1 MIASAVV
8 LGLAAA
14 WPVAASGPVT
24 PQSFAQRVAEAKLVA
39 LVSVEGTPAT
49 GYVLTVERVLK
60 GRAGSRLVYPAPQ
73 WISALQPGWTRVVVA
88 FDNPDELDFRAGN
101 IVWHVTSDGRIDPE
115 HFQSFPGLPPTLA
128 AMFAYF
134 GVPATST
141 GPPTNPA
148 GPNPFGAALLIA
160 LSLAGGM
167 LIWRR
172 FHGSRHRESPA

>member
-1 MIASAVV
+1 MRI
-8 LGLAAA
+8 
-14 WPVAASGPVT
+14 
-24 PQSFAQRVAEAKLVA
+24 
-39 LVSVEGTPAT
+39 
-49 GYVLTVERVLK
+49 
-60 GRAGSRLVYPAPQ
+60 YPAPQ
-73 WISALQPGWTRVVVA
+73 WISALQPGWARVVVA

-134 GVPATST
+134 GVPASSTS
-141 GPPTNPA
+141 PA
-148 GPNPFGAALLIA
+148 GQPARTEPSLRGLVIA
-160 LSLAGGM
+160 WSLAGGM